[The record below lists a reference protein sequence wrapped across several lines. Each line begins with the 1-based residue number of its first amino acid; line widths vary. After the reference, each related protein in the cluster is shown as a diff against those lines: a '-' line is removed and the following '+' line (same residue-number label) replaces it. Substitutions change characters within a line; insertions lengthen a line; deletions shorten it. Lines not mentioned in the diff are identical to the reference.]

1 MPLVAKSKREIAVR
15 KLLLYLMVL
24 SALGSSLGC
33 EKTADGI
40 GKDVEKVGDNIKD
53 ATN

>member
-1 MPLVAKSKREIAVR
+1 MR
-15 KLLLYLMVL
+15 KLLLYLIVL
-24 SALGSSLGC
+24 ATLGSSLGC

-40 GKDVEKVGDNIKD
+40 GKDMEKVGDEIKD